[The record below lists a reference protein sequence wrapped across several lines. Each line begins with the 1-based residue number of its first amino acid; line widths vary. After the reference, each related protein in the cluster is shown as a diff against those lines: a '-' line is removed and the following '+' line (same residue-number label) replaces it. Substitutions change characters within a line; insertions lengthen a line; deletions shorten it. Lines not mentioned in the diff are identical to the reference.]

1 MKYISNMMNIGCII
15 MKSTLYQNES
25 GHVLSYWHP
34 PPFSLLCALVNME
47 YNTGSKLAY
56 VNINK
61 YKKLQWMT
69 YEFK

>member
-1 MKYISNMMNIGCII
+1 MKVDM
-15 MKSTLYQNES
+15 
-25 GHVLSYWHP
+25 SYHTDTP
-34 PPFSLLCALVNME
+34 LSLLCALVNME